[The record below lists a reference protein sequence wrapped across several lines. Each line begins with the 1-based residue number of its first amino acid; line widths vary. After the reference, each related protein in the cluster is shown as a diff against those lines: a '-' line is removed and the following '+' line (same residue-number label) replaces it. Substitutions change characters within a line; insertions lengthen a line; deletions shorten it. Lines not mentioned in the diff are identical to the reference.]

1 MAPEICDFYAGD
13 GPPLAPDKN
22 GQTLAFHRCL
32 STTLSSLLIGLG
44 PELVCQLVVGAD
56 YDLLTQPV
64 FVWCFVVVISISMLV
79 VLLLALTSQESLEL
93 SLWFFSRTVFDMCLD

>member
-32 STTLSSLLIGLG
+32 STTLSSLLVGHG

-56 YDLLTQPV
+56 YDLDSACVCMV
-64 FVWCFVVVISISMLV
+64 FCRCNFNFHACCSVAGLNLSGVTGTKPL
-79 VLLLALTSQESLEL
+79 VLLENS
-93 SLWFFSRTVFDMCLD
+93 F